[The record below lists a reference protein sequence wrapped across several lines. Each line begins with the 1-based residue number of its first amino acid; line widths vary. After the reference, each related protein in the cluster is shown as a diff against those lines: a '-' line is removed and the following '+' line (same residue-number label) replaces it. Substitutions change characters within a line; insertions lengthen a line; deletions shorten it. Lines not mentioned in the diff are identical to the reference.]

1 MSQNKLSDPFFFELY
16 KRSARMS
23 DKSSIE
29 EVWVKVDISK
39 ASSEFVKK
47 LDEYL
52 EKNPDVFKLHLITG
66 KDYFVEI
73 FDCDSL
79 LEAFMKAKL

>member
-1 MSQNKLSDPFFFELY
+1 MSQNKLSDPFFYELY

-23 DKSSIE
+23 DRSSIE
-29 EVWVKVDISK
+29 DVWVKIDLSNASLEFLSK
-39 ASSEFVKK
+39 
-47 LDEYL
+47 LNEYL
-52 EKNPDVFKLHLITG
+52 EKNPDVFKLYLITG
-66 KDYFVEI
+66 QNYFVEI

>member
-1 MSQNKLSDPFFFELY
+1 MSQSKLSDPFFFELY
-16 KRSARMS
+16 RRSARMS

-52 EKNPDVFKLHLITG
+52 EKNPDVFNSG
-66 KDYFVEI
+66 FVATKSYPGI
-73 FDCDSL
+73 FV
-79 LEAFMKAKL
+79 